1 MVFLVTLYITTG
13 LIQDEATDASATLV
27 RGIESDLYGQVDGE
41 LSRAQRLVK
50 LSDSDSIGIREAVES
65 ATHKAAASYAPQAAD
80 GLTRPSVL
88 TPSVASVI
96 ESEIQKRLGKD
107 ASEKYAADLAARRR
121 FWICLLYTSPSPR
134 DRTRSRMPSS
144 A

>member
-1 MVFLVTLYITTG
+1 MVFFVTLYITTG
-13 LIQDEATDASATLV
+13 LIQDEATDARATLV

-65 ATHKAAASYAPQAAD
+65 ATHKAAASYA
-80 GLTRPSVL
+80 
-88 TPSVASVI
+88 
-96 ESEIQKRLGKD
+96 
-107 ASEKYAADLAARRR
+107 
-121 FWICLLYTSPSPR
+121 CLLYTSPSPR
-134 DRTRSRMPSS
+134 DATLSRMPSS